1 MIEKRIVP
9 KTNKFATLIKDPD
22 KFKEKNNLV
31 SNENSRNDVCLIN
44 RIHWIN
50 SVRPH
55 FPQVCLS
62 LWFAMYVPLPHLEQI
77 FLFLVNLSPSILKYL
92 YTLGL

>member
-22 KFKEKNNLV
+22 KFEEKNNLV

-44 RIHWIN
+44 RIH
-50 SVRPH
+50 
-55 FPQVCLS
+55 
-62 LWFAMYVPLPHLEQI
+62 
-77 FLFLVNLSPSILKYL
+77 
-92 YTLGL
+92 